1 MVGRL
6 PTSFLF
12 CYVILI
18 SKHETGYFAFSMST
32 EFHNQYMF
40 TGGGKKK

>member
-12 CYVILI
+12 RYVILI

-40 TGGGKKK
+40 IGRKEK

>member
-6 PTSFLF
+6 PTSFLL